1 MKICRI
7 LEHKI
12 KKILGIL
19 FRIHLVLP
27 RLTSQLWKLLTYRF
41 ATLTLVHSQVK
52 TRRVVKLQ
60 PVGLQDATRWHITMW
75 QTCNS
80 LARDSPLVYLQ
91 FSNTLCKYIK
101 PSKIGLFEGSFL
113 LAGSIWPSPFSYLKK
128 NYIIQYQHNLMQ
140 VLINLF
146 SVWWK

>member
-1 MKICRI
+1 MKTCRI

-41 ATLTLVHSQVK
+41 ATLTLAHSQVK
-52 TRRVVKLQ
+52 TRRVVNLQ
-60 PVGLQDATRWHITMW
+60 TVGLQDATRWHITMW
-75 QTCNS
+75 KTCNS
-80 LARDSPLVYLQ
+80 LSRDSPLVYLQ

-101 PSKIGLFEGSFL
+101 PSKIGLFEVSFF
-113 LAGSIWPSPFSYLKK
+113 LAGSIWPSPFSYSKK
-128 NYIIQYQHNLMQ
+128 NYII
-140 VLINLF
+140 
-146 SVWWK
+146 